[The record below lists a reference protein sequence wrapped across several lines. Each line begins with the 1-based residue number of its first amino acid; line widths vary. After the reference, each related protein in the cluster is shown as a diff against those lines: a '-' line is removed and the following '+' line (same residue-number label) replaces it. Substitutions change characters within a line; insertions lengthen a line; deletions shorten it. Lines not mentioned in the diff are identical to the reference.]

1 MEKYCERCKKIKA
14 FGAYGKQG
22 ICNDCCDE
30 VAGNIPPTPKKLEEI
45 ELESYLNYE
54 GSPEELLYGEG
65 CTLSELLAEGIDPY

>member
-1 MEKYCERCKKIKA
+1 MEKFCNRCKRISL
-14 FGAYGKQG
+14 FSIYQG
-22 ICNDCCDE
+22 QEICNDCCDE
-30 VAGNIPPTPKKLEEI
+30 VAGNIPPTPEELEEM